1 MKEKNFKLVINAE
14 IEGRTIPQ
22 ILVAL
27 EMIKEETQKLKNR
40 IITNKSN
47 LETGNLSF
55 GDLKLEFL
63 KNWNLIS
70 GLEMED

>member
-1 MKEKNFKLVINAE
+1 MKENNFKLSINAE
-14 IEGRTIPQ
+14 IQGRTIPQ
-22 ILVAL
+22 ILIAL

-47 LETGNLSF
+47 LENGDLSF

-63 KNWNLIS
+63 RNWNVIS
-70 GLEMED
+70 TLEIDD